1 MAVYSDKVLKGEE
14 LYYYTTKIRMKLKEI
29 EDATAESFSELNDK
43 IDENKRLTDE
53 AIADLASQNEK
64 ALMELED
71 TINRLKLELNVVGGV
86 EYSEYYYGG
95 AIYQTLEEAKA
106 AARAAGDTNP
116 DITHS
121 DEVVGLLDKNGEEV
135 EPSHNYLYL
144 VPSGSGDP
152 ATSTELPNSYN
163 EYIWTEESGYELVG
177 STDVDLAE
185 LSLNDIDEIWNE
197 VF

>member
-1 MAVYSDKVLKGEE
+1 MEE
-14 LYYYTTKIRMKLKEI
+14 SSSSSY
-29 EDATAESFSELNDK
+29 SELNEK
-43 IDENKRLTDE
+43 IDENKRQTDE
-53 AIADLASQNEK
+53 AIAELGEQNRQALAD
-64 ALMELED
+64 LED

-86 EYSEYYYGG
+86 VYSEYYYNGV
-95 AIYQTLEEAKA
+95 IYQTLEEAEA
-106 AARAAGDTNP
+106 AARAAGDANP
-116 DITHS
+116 NIKHS
-121 DEVVGLLDKNGEEV
+121 DVVVRLLDKSGEEI

-177 STDVDLAE
+177 STDIDLAE
-185 LSLNDIDEIWNE
+185 LNFNEIDEIWNE